1 MKKQI
6 ITITLVMSFS
16 VLNFAQQMGELTKIK
31 VNNQPITC
39 LPSYISTTIYDYDHD
54 GLQDLIIG
62 MFEGSFRF
70 YKNIGTKTTPVYK
83 DFVFIQANGK
93 KARIN
98 NW

>member
-1 MKKQI
+1 
-6 ITITLVMSFS
+6 
-16 VLNFAQQMGELTKIK
+16 MGKLTQIK
-31 VNNQPITC
+31 VADKPIKC
-39 LPSYISTTIYDYDHD
+39 LPSYISPTIYDYDND

-70 YKNIGTKTTPVYK
+70 YKNIGTKNRAVYK
-83 DFVFIQANGK
+83 DFIFIQANGK